1 MDIRDLRYFCLTA
14 ELQHVSK
21 AADKLGI
28 AQPYL
33 TKIIGQIETEIGV
46 QLFDKN
52 GRQIRLNSYGEAFY
66 LQAKKVLANMENL
79 YTEMDYILE
88 RQNQTITLMSNTE
101 AYTPRL
107 IVDFQKKNAN
117 YGLKISY
124 ATRDEMIDALLTGET
139 DFALCDAP
147 LNEASIKNI
156 ATEIVFHET
165 ACALLPPGHPLLQR
179 KSIRFEE
186 LQGERLVTATKGG
199 AMRGHVDRVFE
210 KYCVKPRI
218 VCETHDLSLII
229 QAVESGLGYAFIC
242 YSVMERFP
250 HLKERCVEIDSPD
263 KYGQLGLSYNRLAVE
278 NRNIAD
284 FRDFTVDY
292 FKKLQELVDGLY
304 GPHMQ

>member
-33 TKIIGQIETEIGV
+33 TKIIGQIESEIGA
-46 QLFDKN
+46 QLFDKT
-52 GRQIRLNSYGEAFY
+52 GRQIRLNGYGEVFY

-79 YTEMDYILE
+79 YTEMDYVLE

-117 YGLKISY
+117 YGLKVSY
-124 ATRDEMIDALLTGET
+124 ANRNEMIDALSTGEA

-147 LNEASIKNI
+147 LNEESVKNI
-156 ATEIVFHET
+156 TTEIVFHET
-165 ACALLPPGHPLLQR
+165 ACALLPPGHPFLER
-179 KSIRFEE
+179 KSIRFED
-186 LQGERLVTATKGG
+186 LQGERLITATKGG
-199 AMRGHVDRVFE
+199 AMRGHVDSVFE
-210 KYCVKPRI
+210 KYSVRPRI
-218 VCETHDLSLII
+218 VCETHDLNLII

-242 YSVMERFP
+242 YSVLERFP
-250 HLKERCVEIDSPD
+250 ELKDRCVEIDSPD
-263 KYGQLGLSYNRLAVE
+263 KYGHIGLSYSRLAIE

-284 FRDFTVDY
+284 FRGFNVEY
-292 FKKLQELVDGLY
+292 FKRLQEHIDMLF
-304 GPHMQ
+304 GPHVE